1 MLLKSIIRRAVN
13 TYSQY
18 NLYSM
23 KTKLLSLAIL
33 ASSLVSAQ
41 AWNVTGNSATNP
53 ATNFIGTTDVKD
65 LVLKTNNLERMRLNS
80 AGYVGISG
88 APEDGIAL
96 KVSGRT
102 QILTNLPYD
111 TFYVGN
117 EAANHD
123 KGNSLVF
130 LRYTQYQPNNP
141 GIIDVAGWP
150 TSAAYGM
157 IMSLKANGKFYL
169 GTNPDAAC
177 GDCSEYRMFVK
188 DGIRTEKVKVDVA
201 TANGWA
207 DYVFKKDYR
216 LRTLEEVE
224 KHIAEKGHLPNIPS
238 ATEVE
243 KNGINL
249 GEMDVKLL
257 EKIEELT
264 LYSIEQNKQLQNQSE
279 EIRELKKQ
287 VQQLISL
294 KK

>member
-1 MLLKSIIRRAVN
+1 
-13 TYSQY
+13 
-18 NLYSM
+18 M

-102 QILTNLPYD
+102 QVLTNLPYD